1 MNKLQ
6 ALEKARQKRIGIL
19 LFESKSYS
27 ITKIP
32 HNYLIYIKLDRKK
45 EHQTINRDFYCP
57 IEDTIF
63 YAHEIAKDA
72 INKYFKS

>member
-6 ALEKARQKRIGIL
+6 ALEKARQKRINIL
-19 LFESKSYS
+19 LFDSKGYS